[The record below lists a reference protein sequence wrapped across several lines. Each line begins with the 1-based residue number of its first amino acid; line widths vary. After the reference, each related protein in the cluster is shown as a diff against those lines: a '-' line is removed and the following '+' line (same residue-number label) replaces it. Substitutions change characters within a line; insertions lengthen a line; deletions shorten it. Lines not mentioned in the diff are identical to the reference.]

1 MGRAVARPIILMRL
15 NSFPEIEDFRKLP
28 REVVVKGAI
37 SETSLEKGVEIRGI
51 VINNL
56 GQAIKNIRVQVVV
69 FDEYHLP
76 QMSTGISPSPAK
88 LQQGGIANFI
98 FTFQGLEKPVKDF
111 YLHANWG
118 FDTGEPEEDEEEEEA
133 ASES

>member
-1 MGRAVARPIILMRL
+1 MRL

-37 SETSLEKGVEIRGI
+37 SETDIAKGVEIRGI
-51 VINNL
+51 VINNI
-56 GQAIKNIRVQVVV
+56 GQPIKNIRVQAVV

-76 QMSTGISPSPAK
+76 QMSTSLAPSPPK

-98 FTFQGLEKPVKDF
+98 FTLHELEKPVKDF

-118 FDTGEPEEDEEEEEA
+118 FDAGEPEEDNEEEEKAEEPQA
-133 ASES
+133 

>member
-1 MGRAVARPIILMRL
+1 MRL

-37 SETSLEKGVEIRGI
+37 SEPDPKKGVEIRGI
-51 VINNL
+51 VINNI
-56 GQAIKNIRVQVVV
+56 GQPIKNIRIQVVV

-76 QMSTGISPSPAK
+76 QMSTSLSPAPSK

-98 FTFQGLEKPVKDF
+98 FTFEGLEKPVKDF

-118 FDTGEPEEDEEEEEA
+118 FDASEPEAEEDEDDISPEDQA
-133 ASES
+133 

>member
-1 MGRAVARPIILMRL
+1 MRL

-28 REVVVKGAI
+28 REVVVNGAI
-37 SETSLEKGVEIRGI
+37 SEPDPKKGVEIRGI
-51 VINNL
+51 VINNIW
-56 GQAIKNIRVQVVV
+56 QPIKNIRIQVVV

-76 QMSTGISPSPAK
+76 QMSTSLSPAPSK

-98 FTFQGLEKPVKDF
+98 FTFEGLEKPVKDF

-118 FDTGEPEEDEEEEEA
+118 FDAGEPEAEEDEDDISPEDQA
-133 ASES
+133 

>member
-1 MGRAVARPIILMRL
+1 MRL

-37 SETSLEKGVEIRGI
+37 SETDIQKGVEIRGI
-51 VINNL
+51 VINNI
-56 GQAIKNIRVQVVV
+56 GQPIKNIRVQVVV

-76 QMSTGISPSPAK
+76 QMSTSLSPSPPK

-118 FDTGEPEEDEEEEEA
+118 FDAGEPEEDEEEEEA

>member
-1 MGRAVARPIILMRL
+1 MRL

-37 SETSLEKGVEIRGI
+37 AEADPKSGVEIRGI

-76 QMSTGISPSPAK
+76 QLSTSVAPSPPH

-98 FTFQGLEKPVKDF
+98 FKLEGLEKKVKDF
-111 YLHANWG
+111 YLHANWS
-118 FDTGEPEEDEEEEEA
+118 FDSGEPEEDDEEEA
-133 ASES
+133 DDESSN

>member
-1 MGRAVARPIILMRL
+1 MQL

-37 SETSLEKGVEIRGI
+37 SESDPKKGVEIRGI
-51 VINNL
+51 VINNI
-56 GQAIKNIRVQVVV
+56 GQPIKNIRVQVVV

-76 QMSTGISPSPAK
+76 QMSMSLSPTPSK

-98 FTFQGLEKPVKDF
+98 FVFEGLEKPVKDF

-118 FDTGEPEEDEEEEEA
+118 FDAGEPEEDDSEDEA
-133 ASES
+133 ATEA

>member
-1 MGRAVARPIILMRL
+1 MRL

-37 SETSLEKGVEIRGI
+37 SEANLEKGVEIRGI

-76 QMSTGISPSPAK
+76 QMSTGISPSPSK

-118 FDTGEPEEDEEEEEA
+118 FDSGEPEEDDEEEEEA

>member
-1 MGRAVARPIILMRL
+1 MRL
-15 NSFPEIEDFRKLP
+15 NSFPEIEDFHKLP
-28 REVVVKGAI
+28 HEVVVKGAI
-37 SETSLEKGVEIRGI
+37 SESDLKKGVEIRGI
-51 VINNL
+51 VINNI

-76 QMSTGISPSPAK
+76 QMSTGLFPTPPK

-98 FTFQGLEKPVKDF
+98 FLLEGLEKPVKDF

-118 FDTGEPEEDEEEEEA
+118 FDDGTSEEEA
-133 ASES
+133 EEEAPADSEMA

>member
-1 MGRAVARPIILMRL
+1 MRL

-28 REVVVKGAI
+28 HEVVVKGAI
-37 SETSLEKGVEIRGI
+37 SEADPKKGVEVRGI
-51 VINNL
+51 VINNI
-56 GQAIKNIRVQVVV
+56 GQPIKNIRVQVVV

-76 QMSTGISPSPAK
+76 QMSTTVSPTPSK

-98 FTFQGLEKPVKDF
+98 FTIAELEKPVKDL

-118 FDTGEPEEDEEEEEA
+118 FDAGEPEEDDEEESEEVQD
-133 ASES
+133 EL

>member
-1 MGRAVARPIILMRL
+1 MRL

-37 SETSLEKGVEIRGI
+37 SEPDPKKGVEIRGI
-51 VINNL
+51 VINNI
-56 GQAIKNIRVQVVV
+56 GQPIKNIRIQVVV

-76 QMSTGISPSPAK
+76 QMSTSLSPAPSK

-98 FTFQGLEKPVKDF
+98 FTFEGLEKPVKDF

-118 FDTGEPEEDEEEEEA
+118 FDAGEPEAEEDEDDISPEDQA
-133 ASES
+133 

>member
-1 MGRAVARPIILMRL
+1 MRL

-37 SETSLEKGVEIRGI
+37 SENDIAKGVEIRGI
-51 VINNL
+51 VINNI
-56 GQAIKNIRVQVVV
+56 GQPIKNIRVQVVV

-76 QMSTGISPSPAK
+76 QMSASLDSIPAR
-88 LQQGGIANFI
+88 LQQGGIANFVL
-98 FTFQGLEKPVKDF
+98 TLQGLEKAVKDF

-118 FDTGEPEEDEEEEEA
+118 FDAGTPEPEEEEE
-133 ASES
+133 EERGNG